1 MKVCIFNAGAENRV
15 GVIDGDKVFDIT
27 PLFEALGQPGWP
39 YPPHDW
45 IIGNFDKVRP
55 KIAGFMKEATV
66 RGLAEVTLR
75 APVANPGKIIG
86 VPINY
91 KDHIDEA
98 NADSA
103 ITFGKTYAT
112 IDQYGLFIK
121 APTSLIGPD
130 GTVVI
135 PYRDRRTDH
144 EVELGI
150 VIGKKAKNVSRA
162 DALGVIFGYCVALD
176 MTIRGAEFPGF
187 RKSPDTFAV
196 IGPWIT
202 TADEVPDPNALAL
215 ELKVN
220 GETKQKSNTSFLIN
234 NVERIIEYASAHYTL
249 QPGDVI
255 MTGTPAGVGP
265 IVPGDKMWA
274 TVQGLGELT
283 IMIAP

>member
-1 MKVCIFNAGAENRV
+1 MKVCIFDAQRV
-15 GVIDGDKVFDIT
+15 GIIQGDKVFDVT

-39 YPPHDW
+39 YPPFDW
-45 IIGNFDKVRP
+45 IIGHFDRVRP
-55 KIAGFMKEATV
+55 ALDRHLSGATPLP
-66 RGLAEVTLR
+66 LASVTLR

-98 NADSA
+98 NADAA
-103 ITFGKTYAT
+103 INQGRTYTT

-121 APTSLIGPD
+121 APTSLIGPSD
-130 GTVVI
+130 KVVI
-135 PYRDRRTDH
+135 PYADRRTDH

-150 VIGKKAKNVSRA
+150 IIGKRAKNVPRA
-162 DALGVIFGYCVALD
+162 DALDCIFGYCVALD

-202 TADEVPDPNALAL
+202 TADDVPDPNALDL
-215 ELKVN
+215 ELRVN
-220 GETKQKSNTSFLIN
+220 GELRQKANTRQLIT
-234 NVERIIEYASAHYTL
+234 NVQQIIEYASRHYTL
-249 QPGDVI
+249 HPGDVI

-265 IVPGDKMWA
+265 IQPGDRMWA
-274 TVQGLGELT
+274 TVQGLGELH
-283 IMIAP
+283 IDIAT

>member
-1 MKVCIFNAGAENRV
+1 MKICIFDANRV
-15 GVIDGDKVFDIT
+15 GVIERGEVYDIT
-27 PLFEALGQPGWP
+27 PLFEALGSPGWP
-39 YPPHDW
+39 YPQHDW
-45 IIGNFDKVRP
+45 IIGQFDKVAP
-55 KIAGFMKEATV
+55 KIRSFLDKAEHQP
-66 RGLAEVTLR
+66 LASVTLR

-98 NADSA
+98 NADPE
-103 ITFGKTYAT
+103 ITHGKVYAS

-130 GTVVI
+130 GTVQI
-135 PYRDRRTDH
+135 PYKDRRTDH

-150 VIGKKAKNVSRA
+150 IVGRTARNVPRSEARS
-162 DALGVIFGYCVALD
+162 VIFGYCVALD

-202 TADEVPDPNALAL
+202 TADEVADPNNLAL
-215 ELKVN
+215 ELQVN
-220 GETKQKSNTSFLIN
+220 GQVRQKANTRQLIT
-234 NVERIIEYASAHYTL
+234 NVEQIIEYASGHYTL
-249 QPGDVI
+249 HAGDVI

-265 IVPGDKMWA
+265 VQPGDRIWA
-274 TVQGLGELT
+274 TVEGLGELS
-283 IMIAP
+283 IPIAAP

>member
-1 MKVCIFNAGAENRV
+1 MKICIFDAHRIGL
-15 GVIDGDKVFDIT
+15 IQGDKVFDIT
-27 PLFEALGQPGWP
+27 PLFDALGQPGWP

-45 IIGNFDKVRP
+45 IIGNFAQVTP
-55 KIAGFMKEATV
+55 GIPAFLETATPIALSA
-66 RGLAEVTLR
+66 VTLR

-98 NADSA
+98 NADKA
-103 ITFGKTYAT
+103 ITYGKTYAS
-112 IDQYGLFIK
+112 IDEYGLFIK

-135 PYRDRRTDH
+135 PYRERRTDH

-150 VIGKKAKNVSRA
+150 IVGRKGKNVALA
-162 DALGVIFGYCVALD
+162 DALDHIFGYCVALD
-176 MTIRGAEFPGF
+176 MTIRGPEFPGF

-202 TADEVPDPNALAL
+202 TADEVADPNALAL
-215 ELKVN
+215 ELQVN
-220 GETKQKSNTSFLIN
+220 GVTRQKANTRQLIT
-234 NVERIIEYASAHYTL
+234 NVQQIIVYASSHYTL
-249 QPGDVI
+249 HPGDII

-265 IVPGDKMWA
+265 VLPGDRVWA
-274 TVQGLGELT
+274 TVQGLGELS
-283 IMIAP
+283 IGIAP

>member
-1 MKVCIFNAGAENRV
+1 MKVCIFDANRV
-15 GVIDGDKVFDIT
+15 GVIQGDGVHDIT
-27 PLFEALGQPGWP
+27 ALFEKLGTPGWP

-45 IIGNFDKVRP
+45 IIGNFDRIRPELDRYLADSQPIALSKV
-55 KIAGFMKEATV
+55 A
-66 RGLAEVTLR
+66 LQ

-98 NADSA
+98 NADKE
-103 ITFGKTYAT
+103 ITHGKVYTT

-121 APTSLIGPD
+121 APTSLIGPL
-130 GTVVI
+130 GKVVI
-135 PYRDRRTDH
+135 PYADRRTDH

-150 VIGKKAKNVSRA
+150 VIGKRAKNVARA
-162 DALGVIFGYCVALD
+162 DALEYIFGYCVALD

-187 RKSPDTFAV
+187 RKSPDTFSV

-202 TADEVPDPNALAL
+202 TADEVPDPNALEL

-220 GETKQKSNTSFLIN
+220 GEVRQKANTRQLIT
-234 NVERIIEYASAHYTL
+234 NVHHIIEYASRHYTL
-249 QPGDVI
+249 HPGDVI

-265 IVPGDKMWA
+265 IQPGDKMWA
-274 TVQGLGELT
+274 SVQGLGELN
-283 IMIAP
+283 IEIAT